1 MRKII
6 IIIALCAITL
16 PVFAQTQDSVRE
28 RKTAVKSEARAVAEN
43 MREQMEQRQA
53 EFKEMLG
60 AQRSAVKSSI
70 EAKRADLRQR
80 LQTIRDEQKR
90 KTVER
95 IDAQM
100 DALNERWTNHFSNV
114 LDRLEGIVEKI
125 EERMAQAETRGRDV
139 SAVKAAI
146 SEAKSAIA
154 ASRTAVAAQAGKT
167 YAITVTTEDGL
178 RTEVGKARK
187 ALHDDLAAARDT
199 VKSARDAVHGAATA
213 LAQAVKAENQQ
224 ATTTPEAIQNTQ

>member
-6 IIIALCAITL
+6 IIIALCAIAV
-16 PVFAQTQDSVRE
+16 PVLAETRDSVRE
-28 RKTAVKSEARAVAEN
+28 RRAAVKSEARSVTEN
-43 MREQMEQRQA
+43 VREQMEQRQA
-53 EFKEMLG
+53 EFKEMLS

-100 DALNERWTNHFSNV
+100 DALNERWTNHLSDV
-114 LDRLEGIVEKI
+114 VDRLEGIVGKI
-125 EERMAQAETRGRDV
+125 EERIAQAETRGHDV
-139 SAVKAAI
+139 SAAKAAI

-154 ASRTAVAAQAGKT
+154 ASRTATATQAGKT
-167 YAITVTTEDGL
+167 YAITVTTEDAL
-178 RTEVGKARK
+178 RAEVGKARK
-187 ALHDDLAAARDT
+187 ALHDDLAVARDM
-199 VKSARDAVHGAATA
+199 VKNARDAVHGAAVA
-213 LAQAVKAENQQ
+213 LAQAVKTENRQ
-224 ATTTPEAIQNTQ
+224 ATTTSEAVQNTQ